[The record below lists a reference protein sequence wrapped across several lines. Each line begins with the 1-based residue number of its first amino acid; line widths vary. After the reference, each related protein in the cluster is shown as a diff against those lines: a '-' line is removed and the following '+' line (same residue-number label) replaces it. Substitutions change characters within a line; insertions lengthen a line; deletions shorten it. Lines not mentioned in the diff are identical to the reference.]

1 MSEPKKSP
9 KSFPQEWEF
18 NRVHENAEVYLAT
31 YLNKEKYEPRNTLM
45 SPVNFQ
51 EIVWEICQRFPN
63 ETADGLRGTLYVR
76 LRNAWY
82 DQLVPKDE
90 DKKKESLPAA
100 PPEHA

>member
-9 KSFPQEWEF
+9 KSFPREWEF
-18 NRVHENAEVYLAT
+18 KRVCENAEDYLWA
-31 YLNKEKYEPRNTLM
+31 YLNKEKYVPRNKLL
-45 SPVNFQ
+45 SPVNYQ
-51 EIVWEICQRFPN
+51 EIVWEVCQRFPN
-63 ETADGLRGTLYVR
+63 ETADGLGGTVYVR

-82 DQLVPKDE
+82 DQLTPKDE